1 MDPLLLPLRSCANRV
16 LLCSAGWPHRRRRIR
31 GVCAPHSFVWEVDR
45 IQTGERWDPGCSVNT
60 VSEGRVMGAFDL
72 DAENVLEVKLILAE
86 ANHEF

>member
-1 MDPLLLPLRSCANRV
+1 M
-16 LLCSAGWPHRRRRIR
+16 
-31 GVCAPHSFVWEVDR
+31 DR

-86 ANHEF
+86 ANHEFYLFIYFHFIYFFFNL